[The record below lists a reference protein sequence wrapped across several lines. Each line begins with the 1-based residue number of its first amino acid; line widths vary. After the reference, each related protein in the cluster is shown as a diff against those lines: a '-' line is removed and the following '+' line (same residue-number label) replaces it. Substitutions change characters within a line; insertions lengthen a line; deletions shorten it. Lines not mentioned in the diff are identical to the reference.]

1 MSYLEI
7 IREIEEKPKPGL
19 KNLPI
24 SPKTE
29 KPASVMVERVAD
41 RRPVFWE
48 TVTGQILGPA
58 TVTHCVNVREST
70 GGESSWL
77 CIEYSGGWRW
87 IRDNLLRSRLAFEE
101 QSKPEACQCC
111 HSFRFW
117 ESIHGAVAC
126 ATCRPPVQPGLV
138 VRWLNGKR

>member
-7 IREIEEKPKPGL
+7 IRKIEEKPKPGL

-29 KPASVMVERVAD
+29 KPASVMVEGVAD

-58 TVTHCVNVREST
+58 TVTDCFKVREST
-70 GGESSWL
+70 GGESFWL

-87 IRDNLLRSRLAFEE
+87 IRENLLRSRLAFEA
-101 QSKPEACQCC
+101 QSKPEGCQCC
-111 HSFRFW
+111 HTFRFW

-126 ATCRPPVQPGLV
+126 ATCHPPVQPALV
-138 VRWLNGKR
+138 ARWLNGKQ